1 MPTGLEKQTAQRA
14 TDCGETPLYVS
25 KVTAPRNPKLLRG
38 PVEEQKVK
46 KIILQLQINVFNI
59 LKGASEIMMCHEHV
73 LNTTTH
79 VGSEC

>member
-38 PVEEQKVK
+38 PVEEPKVK
-46 KIILQLQINVFNI
+46 QAWNFIFEWARPFSFFA
-59 LKGASEIMMCHEHV
+59 KGTYIEKS
-73 LNTTTH
+73 
-79 VGSEC
+79 